1 MRSSSTVVSLINDQ
15 HLSTFFHFDATN
27 SVRLTDSRSVP
38 KLRRVLSR
46 EISRGD
52 PDVIW
57 SYMEKKIAELKGK
70 RIEVNCGN
78 GVAFTG
84 ENLGIEDGVLTL
96 EVDGKRHLFIDAA
109 KVVVVSEAPDS
120 AGKPGFIG

>member
-1 MRSSSTVVSLINDQ
+1 MTI
-15 HLSTFFHFDATN
+15 
-27 SVRLTDSRSVP
+27 SVRLTDNESVP
-38 KLRRVLSR
+38 KLDRVLA
-46 EISRGD
+46 EISHSISKAGFG
-52 PDVIW
+52 
-57 SYMEKKIAELKGK
+57 SYMERKITDLKGK

-96 EVDGKRHLFIDAA
+96 ECEGKKRLFVDVTKI
-109 KVVVVSEAPDS
+109 VVVSEASDA